1 MIITGSSYI
10 ESGIEYDIKKSHLS
24 SSFIALL
31 STTGWIETTRL
42 SWTDD
47 ERLILWLKPAK
58 LFFKE
63 ILKYV

>member
-10 ESGIEYDIKKSHLS
+10 ELGIEYDIKKSHLS

-42 SWTDD
+42 SWADD
-47 ERLILWLKPAK
+47 ES
-58 LFFKE
+58 
-63 ILKYV
+63 